1 LEGWRDRETATRGRA
16 PDTDTKQRRQ
26 AGELRDVGRINR
38 AIERLEQDRA
48 IYYTGHHTG
57 HELTHAAGLRDG
69 GTWADYINIGLEH
82 GALDLA
88 GLELYM
94 RGLADA
100 GPTASGHRTPAV
112 IVEAPA
118 NGIDEATMRA
128 NAWQFR
134 QILGRGVHGIIL
146 CQAEDAAAVRAF
158 VEACR
163 YPHHTLGVD
172 PAIPS
177 PHARMRGAIVPPA
190 PAAGSLGLGR
200 RGRGSEASA
209 APIWGV
215 SEAEYMR
222 RAEPWPLNPAGELLL
237 GVKIESPEGVARC
250 DEILSVPGLGY
261 AELGP
266 GDLGLALGYTALRL
280 QPYPP
285 DLAEARER
293 VFAACRRNKLAFL
306 EAATPETVAARID
319 EGVRIIAGGRPE
331 TAAAGRAYQGG
342 TEGARGGG

>member
-1 LEGWRDRETATRGRA
+1 MGAAVT
-16 PDTDTKQRRQ
+16 
-26 AGELRDVGRINR
+26 RINR
-38 AIERLEQDRA
+38 AIERLEHDQA

-57 HELTHAAGLRDG
+57 HVLTCAAGLRDA
-69 GTWADYINIGLEH
+69 GTWADYINIGMEH

-94 RGLADA
+94 RGLVDG

-118 NGIDEATMRA
+118 NGIDEPTIRA

-134 QILGRGVHGIIL
+134 QILGRGVHGMIL
-146 CQAEDAAAVRAF
+146 CQAEDPAAVRAF
-158 VEACR
+158 IESCR
-163 YPHHTLGVD
+163 YPHQTRGVD

-177 PHARMRGAIVPPA
+177 PHARMRGAVVPPVPA
-190 PAAGSLGLGR
+190 PGTLGLGQ
-200 RGRGSEASA
+200 RGRGSEQSA
-209 APIWGV
+209 APIWGI
-215 SEAEYMR
+215 SEAEYIR
-222 RAEPWPLNPAGELLL
+222 RADPWPLNREGELLL

-250 DEILSVPGLGY
+250 DGILAVPGLGY

-266 GDLGLALGYTALRL
+266 GDLGLALGYSELRL

-293 VFAACRRNKLAFL
+293 VFAACRRNGLAFL
-306 EAATPETVAARID
+306 EAATPETVARRID
-319 EGVRIIAGGRPE
+319 EGVRVIAGGRE
-331 TAAAGRAYQGG
+331 DTAAIGRAHQ
-342 TEGARGGG
+342 GARRGRPPAEA